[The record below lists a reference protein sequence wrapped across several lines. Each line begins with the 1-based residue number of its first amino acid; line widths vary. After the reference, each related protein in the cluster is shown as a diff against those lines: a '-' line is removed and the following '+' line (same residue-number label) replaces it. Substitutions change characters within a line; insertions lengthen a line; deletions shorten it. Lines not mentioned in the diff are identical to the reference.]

1 MRYFEYWKVQSDS
14 NPEKFHT
21 VGRAED
27 GSFGCTCV
35 GWTRHFPRRDCRHI
49 LYVKSGHGE
58 NYDPL
63 LRSMTLTLAKEERKN
78 QSQ

>member
-1 MRYFEYWKVQSDS
+1 MHYVQFWKVRSDS
-14 NPEKFHT
+14 NPDKTHT
-21 VGRAED
+21 VGLTDDRIY
-27 GSFGCTCV
+27 GCTCV

-78 QSQ
+78 QR